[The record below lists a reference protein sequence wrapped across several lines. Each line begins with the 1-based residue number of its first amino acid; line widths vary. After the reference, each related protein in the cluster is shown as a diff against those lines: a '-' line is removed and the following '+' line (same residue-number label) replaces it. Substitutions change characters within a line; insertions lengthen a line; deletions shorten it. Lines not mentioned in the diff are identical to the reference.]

1 MALTTTHKIVLF
13 VTSFEFQHVKGQMLF
28 LFDGNSGVFQLI
40 LKVLFGD
47 TFDNIESSINL

>member
-1 MALTTTHKIVLF
+1 
-13 VTSFEFQHVKGQMLF
+13 MLF